1 MAHPEEAI
9 STMVTRRGDRELYHL
24 EQVFNALLRRLQ
36 TSHQTEIAVR
46 EGALQAQLNAL
57 QVQINPHFVYNTLNI
72 ISAKGM
78 ESGSE
83 EISDLCD
90 QFAQML
96 RYANDLRSRDA
107 SLGDELQNARRYLAL
122 AKARYED
129 LLSFTIEAPREALP
143 MKIPKLTIQP
153 LLENALAH
161 GFAGCTGRREIA
173 VVGRL
178 EGSALKLTVRDN
190 GNGFDPAMLEHLR
203 AAFQK
208 IAANAP
214 REAVLGDGHIGL
226 LNTFMRLHYYSRGKI
241 RMHIYND
248 GGAVVELTLP
258 RETGEE

>member
-9 STMVTRRGDRELYHL
+9 STMVTRRGDREIYHL

-36 TSHQTEIAVR
+36 TSRQTEIAVR

-129 LLSFTIEAPREALP
+129 LLSFTIEAPEEALP
-143 MKIPKLTIQP
+143 MKSP
-153 LLENALAH
+153 AH
-161 GFAGCTGRREIA
+161 HPAASGKRAGA
-173 VVGRL
+173 RL
-178 EGSALKLTVRDN
+178 CRLYRPPGNRGGGPSWRASALKLTVRDN

-214 REAVLGDGHIGL
+214 G
-226 LNTFMRLHYYSRGKI
+226 
-241 RMHIYND
+241 
-248 GGAVVELTLP
+248 GGAWRRAHRPAQYLHAAALLQP
-258 RETGEE
+258 RQNTHAHL